1 MRKTKIRPT
10 IEMLLKTTVAVH
22 ARDGNPLKENCKVA
36 TNGERKTKHKHRK
49 EEEKHDRNRII
60 MKKRHIQDMAVS
72 HIKLVEL
79 FLSDHPLRVCKEK
92 QLESGR
98 GLGGKGRV

>member
-1 MRKTKIRPT
+1 
-10 IEMLLKTTVAVH
+10 MLLKTTVAVH

-60 MKKRHIQDMAVS
+60 MKKRHTMIY
-72 HIKLVEL
+72 
-79 FLSDHPLRVCKEK
+79 
-92 QLESGR
+92 
-98 GLGGKGRV
+98 

>member
-1 MRKTKIRPT
+1 
-10 IEMLLKTTVAVH
+10 
-22 ARDGNPLKENCKVA
+22 
-36 TNGERKTKHKHRK
+36 
-49 EEEKHDRNRII
+49 
-60 MKKRHIQDMAVS
+60 MAVS